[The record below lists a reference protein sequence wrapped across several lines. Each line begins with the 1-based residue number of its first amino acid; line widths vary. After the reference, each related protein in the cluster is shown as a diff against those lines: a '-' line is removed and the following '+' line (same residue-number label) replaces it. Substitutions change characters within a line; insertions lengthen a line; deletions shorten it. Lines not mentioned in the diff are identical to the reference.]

1 MKSVITAICLLIPL
15 VIIFVIIDRK
25 DFYSGDDVV
34 QEQTV
39 TEMKPTTVTMLMPV
53 EQPAETKPVK
63 VKPAETRPVTETKP
77 AETKLVVET
86 KTTETKPAETKPVS
100 ETKPGEITPT
110 VETKSAIAA
119 KPVAE
124 TKLADVKPVTETKP
138 AETKPVETM
147 AVSEE
152 KPAPVAIPVVTAEEA
167 EKLNAEAVLF
177 LEEHKKIKNRLG
189 KLLICENFAF
199 SRTVDSKN
207 TLVETNNWK
216 LEKDSVE
223 EDDSNILSE
232 IRNQIFSVKTK
243 KQIKYNLIHPLYSY
257 KKYQY
262 NIVCKIRGVGLVV
275 AGFNNQEKEFNIQT
289 QSYTIIATDFQDAD
303 LYFTESI
310 KPFIKMQ
317 GDLQFESISIYRKVL
332 FEDNVFCKGTISEI
346 TKVPLPEQANYPD
359 CLYTAHFIVKEIID
373 GYPVPEDI
381 QLLIPAFRNYTP
393 SDLSKTLTKG
403 NWSLSIRPFEKAS
416 KIEQEIEQVDEI
428 ESYEYTPFLVNA
440 ANPLKTGYLDISGI
454 PILKGSSYSSPY
466 DFPVNPPVSEEYLS
480 DSKRKIDEQ
489 LLIVNKIVNQ
499 FDHNSTNDKQAE
511 INAINKDFQDT
522 WNDVQ
527 NKYDSYNDSI
537 VWANINNSFFALPKK
552 WSFIHPGLISD
563 ENLKAIS
570 ELNIFL
576 RKQGILF
583 IIQVIPSYRDIAALV
598 LNPSFQKYGDYQSAL
613 VVKQLLEHDIE
624 THYLSEDF
632 IHNAFLYERLFAY
645 PNDHHSDDGAQ
656 EILTSHL
663 SKRLLSLNNLYS
675 KDLNQELFETR
686 MVEED
691 YNPQNNKWPSNC
703 NIGNHTP
710 GDLYQVPMFFYDGKR
725 ITPNK
730 ESKILVIGNSF
741 IQKPLD
747 NHGYIQYLAKKM
759 LHVPDSLRQNGIGPL
774 VFIPRMFLLKTND
787 ILHDK
792 KIVVL
797 PISISFLSDN
807 YSFSNILSLDNIF
820 RIQSSSEHIY
830 HFSADQLCTQVF
842 PSSCSFDISWG
853 DWFLSHPNLFCL
865 KNDNIISIQIPPLSS
880 RVHNLSLDV
889 SVSLKYSA
897 KNVNLVINGQSIPTP
912 SCYNPE
918 YHIIHLDF
926 QDKPDTIT
934 IMLDEKSQH
943 NDTEVFI
950 GSIDIYSSK

>member
-1 MKSVITAICLLIPL
+1 MTEKKTITEKTL
-15 VIIFVIIDRK
+15 K
-25 DFYSGDDVV
+25 
-34 QEQTV
+34 
-39 TEMKPTTVTMLMPV
+39 PV
-53 EQPAETKPVK
+53 EQPTETK
-63 VKPAETRPVTETKP
+63 PVTETKS
-77 AETKLVVET
+77 
-86 KTTETKPAETKPVS
+86 VS
-100 ETKPGEITPT
+100 ETKPGETTPA

-177 LEEHKKIKNRLG
+177 LEEYKKIKDRLG

-199 SRTVDSKN
+199 SRNIDSKN

-223 EDDSNILSE
+223 EDDSNTLSE
-232 IRNQIFSVKTK
+232 IKNQIFTVKTK

-262 NIVCKIRGVGLVV
+262 NIMCKIRGVGLVV
-275 AGFNNQEKEFNIQT
+275 AGFNNQKKEFNIQT

-373 GYPVPEDI
+373 GYPVPENI

-428 ESYEYTPFLVNA
+428 ESYEYTPYLVNA

-480 DSKRKIDEQ
+480 DSKRRIDEQ

-552 WSFIHPGLISD
+552 WSFIHPSLISE
-563 ENLKAIS
+563 ENLNALS
-570 ELNIFL
+570 ELNLFL
-576 RKQGILF
+576 RKQGIVF
-583 IIQVIPSYRDIAALV
+583 IVEVIPEYRDIAALV

-613 VVKQLLEHDIE
+613 ITKQLLEQGIE
-624 THYLSEDF
+624 SHYVSNEF
-632 IHNAFLYERLFAY
+632 IQKAFLYEKLFSY
-645 PNDHHSDDGAQ
+645 PTDHHSDDGAQ
-656 EILTSHL
+656 DILTSYL
-663 SKRLLSLNNLYS
+663 CKRLSSL
-675 KDLNQELFETR
+675 KDLFSVDLKSELFETK
-686 MVEED
+686 MVD
-691 YNPQNNKWPSNC
+691 YLDPNNKWPLNC
-703 NIGNHTP
+703 NVGNHLP
-710 GDLYQVPMFFYDGKR
+710 GDMCKAQCFYYDGKR

-730 ESKILVIGNSF
+730 ESPILVIGNSF
-741 IQKPLD
+741 IQKPISD
-747 NHGYIQYLAKKM
+747 HSYIQFLAKNL
-759 LHVPDSLRQNGIGPL
+759 LHIPDSLRQNGVGPL
-774 VFIPRMFLLKTND
+774 VSIPKKFLLSTKD
-787 ILHDK
+787 ILLGK
-792 KIVVL
+792 KVVVL
-797 PISISFLSDN
+797 PIPMVYLSGN
-807 YSFSNILSLDNIF
+807 YSFINVLSFDNIF
-820 RIQSSSEHIY
+820 RKQSSSELIY
-830 HFSADQLCTQVF
+830 HFPADQLCTQIF
-842 PSSCSFDISWG
+842 PSSCSFDSAWG
-853 DWFLSHPNLFCL
+853 DWFLSHTNVFCL
-865 KNDNIISIQIPPLSS
+865 KKDSVISIQIPPLSS
-880 RVHNLSLDV
+880 NVHNLSLDV
-889 SVSLKYSA
+889 TVSLKTGANGISLI
-897 KNVNLVINGQSIPTP
+897 VNRQAVSVP
-912 SCYNPE
+912 SCFNPE